1 MEQQQWAD
9 SFREKL
15 NQHYQWPTLYM
26 FKFIVPSGK
35 EPEVKAMFPQQSL
48 TEKLSANGKYTSV
61 TIQLNMTSAEEVIV
75 IYQRATQIEGLIA
88 L

>member
-1 MEQQQWAD
+1 MEKQSWAD
-9 SFREKL
+9 SFRDKL
-15 NQHYQWPTLYM
+15 NQHYQWPTPYV

-35 EPEVKAMFPQQSL
+35 EPEVKSMFPLQNV

-61 TIQLNMTSAEEVIV
+61 TLQLNMGSAEEVIA
-75 IYQRATQIEGLIA
+75 IYEQATKIKGLIA

>member
-15 NQHYQWPTLYM
+15 NQHYAWPTVYM

-35 EPEVKAMFPQQSL
+35 ETEVKALFPNQGM

-61 TIQLNMTSAEEVIV
+61 TIQLNMNSAEEVIV
-75 IYQRATQIEGLIA
+75 IYQQATKIEGLIA